1 MAHLDILHLSCALQ
15 HDFITYDINTEYE
28 QLTTDYAERFSYL
41 SFVFLNGIA
50 QLEVKKE
57 FQKPIKE
64 RISLKKKL
72 IKGFYEIKSSISNK
86 TNMSNTKSF
95 FRKNLPLFE
104 KYIDDDDITWV
115 ALEDRKVLYEI
126 SKDSL
131 EKKQQ

>member
-1 MAHLDILHLSCALQ
+1 
-15 HDFITYDINTEYE
+15 
-28 QLTTDYAERFSYL
+28 
-41 SFVFLNGIA
+41 
-50 QLEVKKE
+50 
-57 FQKPIKE
+57 
-64 RISLKKKL
+64 
-72 IKGFYEIKSSISNK
+72 
-86 TNMSNTKSF
+86 MSNTKSF